1 MKMLKQQLTPTA
13 TRISDW
19 HYRVCES
26 DCLNISEQ
34 NTDFTFSFT
43 VGGKTLTKSIETH
56 SGFYFS
62 LINSDVVLLT
72 HI

>member
-1 MKMLKQQLTPTA
+1 MIGTDRA
-13 TRISDW
+13 
-19 HYRVCES
+19 CES

-72 HI
+72 ESLTSDTV